1 MMKTAFVCTSLHG
14 NESSRFIFTAMKP
27 ETIAVHAGNHAD
39 EKTGA
44 VIGPLITSTTFLR
57 NEEGGY
63 TSGYQYARSANPNR
77 TSLED
82 VLAALEKGADACA
95 FSSGVAAGMTLFQAL
110 EPGSHILAPDD
121 MYHGLRNLLLQVF
134 KGVLSVSF
142 VNMSDMEAVE
152 QAITPQTRMIW
163 IETPSNPL
171 LKITDIK
178 AVSAIAKKQGCL
190 LACDSTFA
198 SPIFQKPLELGA
210 DIVMHSSTKY
220 LGGHSDIIGGA
231 LITAE
236 KSAFWEKVKSFQGL
250 GGAVPSPFDC
260 YLLIRSIKTLPWR
273 MRAHDEN
280 ARKVAAFLD
289 AHPLVETV
297 FYPGLPT
304 HPGYEIV
311 KEQMSGFG
319 GMLSFLVKAGESGAR
334 KLVNGTKI
342 FTQATSLGGVESLIE
357 HRFSIEGPESKT
369 PKNLIRVSV
378 GLEHPDDLIEDLRQ
392 ALEG

>member
-1 MMKTAFVCTSLHG
+1 
-14 NESSRFIFTAMKP
+14 MKP
-27 ETIAVHAGNHAD
+27 ETLAVHAGNHPD

-44 VIGPLITSTTFLR
+44 VIAPLITSTTFLR

-63 TSGYQYARSANPNR
+63 TSGYQYGRSSNPNR
-77 TSLED
+77 TSLEN
-82 VLAALEKGADACA
+82 VLAALENGADACA

-121 MYHGLRNLLLQVF
+121 MYHGLRNQLLQVF
-134 KGVLSVSF
+134 AGVLSVSF
-142 VNMSDMEAVE
+142 VNMGDVDAVE
-152 QAITPQTRMIW
+152 KAITPQTRMIW

-178 AVSAIAKKQGCL
+178 ALSAIAKKHHCL

-198 SPIFQKPLELGA
+198 SPIFQKPLDLGA
-210 DIVMHSSTKY
+210 DIVLHSSTKY

-231 LITAE
+231 LITGD
-236 KSAFWEKVKSFQGL
+236 KSSFWQKVKNFQGL

-304 HPGYEIV
+304 HPGYNIAR
-311 KEQMSGFG
+311 EQMTGFG
-319 GMLSFLVKAGESGAR
+319 GMLSFLVKSGEGAA
-334 KLVNGTKI
+334 KALVNKTKF

-357 HRFSIEGPESKT
+357 HRYSVEGPESKT
-369 PKNLIRVSV
+369 PKNLVRVSV
-378 GLEHPDDLIEDLRQ
+378 GLENAEDLMEDLRQ